1 MTFGN
6 TSLWHFPIVAARLH
20 IFFIRWKFPSSFSFF
35 RSLYQLAQE
44 RMCND
49 ENLRFNNNEI
59 LGVFWGEKFSVKNQ
73 IGKKKMIV

>member
-1 MTFGN
+1 MIFGN
-6 TSLWHFPIVAARLH
+6 TILWHLAIVAARLH
-20 IFFIRWKFPSSFSFF
+20 IFFVRWKFPSSFSFF

-59 LGVFWGEKFSVKNQ
+59 WGGGKFSVKNQ